1 MFSLLRPIVATVLVA
16 PLLLVAAE
24 PANPPSL
31 LEQRFHQ
38 LDANHDE
45 KLTRA
50 EAGNAAWFDRIDRAK
65 RGVVTLEQIRLVAE
79 WLDPER
85 AGRLRDAL
93 GASPAIT
100 PPVPSATAPTAPAS
114 PREGPKILKPA
125 EAGVGRLVADLT
137 FTDLNGKTGRLS
149 DYRAARA
156 LVIAFT
162 STTCPIT
169 MKSTASLGRLE
180 KEFAAR
186 GVACLF
192 VNPTAT
198 DTVADIRSALREHGL
213 AGRYVHD
220 RDNTLATALDAKTT
234 AEVFVLDAART
245 LVYRGALDD
254 QYGVGYS
261 LEAPRHTFVRDALTA
276 LLAGKRPLVAATDA
290 PGCTLDLQLAAL
302 AWPAAPTPAPAAQS
316 NLTYH
321 NRISR
326 LVQNN
331 CLECHRDGGVAPFS
345 LATYED
351 VRSHAGMM
359 RKQVGRGAMPPWF
372 AAPSAPGESIHWSN
386 DRSLAAADKAD
397 LLAWLAGDKPIGDP
411 ADAPLPR
418 TFPADWLIG
427 TPDTVLQFPKAVAI
441 KADGVMPYQTIRVE
455 TKFTEDKWVQGYE
468 VQPTARTVV
477 HHVIVRVHPPG
488 EQARGK
494 RDAGGE
500 ERDGFFAAY
509 VPGNTS
515 SIFPPGFAKKIP
527 AGSTLSFQ
535 MHYTPN
541 GKATTDQTKLGLI
554 FSPTPPKH
562 VIQVAGLANPRL
574 NIPPG
579 SAHRPET
586 TAITLPTAVTLLSF
600 TPHMHVRGKAARYE
614 AVLPDGTRRR
624 LLDVPAYDFNWQLQY
639 RLAEPLPLPRGT
651 RLIYT
656 AWYDNSTGNPANP
669 DPTKTVRWGPQTFD
683 EMMLGYVE
691 YFVPERGTLAQSP
704 L

>member
-1 MFSLLRPIVATVLVA
+1 MFSLLRPIVAAVLIA
-16 PLLLVAAE
+16 PLLLVAAD

-137 FTDLNGKTGRLS
+137 FTDLDGKTGRLS
-149 DYRAARA
+149 DYRAAKA

-180 KEFAAR
+180 KEFAGR

-192 VNPTAT
+192 VNPIAT

-220 RDNTLATALDAKTT
+220 RDNSLATALDAKTT

-261 LEAPRHTFVRDALTA
+261 LDAPRHTFVRDALTA

-359 RKQVGRGAMPPWF
+359 RKQVDRGAMPPWF

-418 TFPADWLIG
+418 TFPAGWLIG

-455 TKFTEDKWVQGYE
+455 TNFTEDKWVQGYE

-488 EQARGK
+488 EPARGK

-541 GKATTDQTKLGLI
+541 GKATTDQTRFGLI
-554 FSPTPPKH
+554 FSPTPPAH
-562 VIQVAGLANPRL
+562 IIQVAGLANPRL
-574 NIPPG
+574 RIPAG
-579 SAHRPET
+579 
-586 TAITLPTAVTLLSF
+586 
-600 TPHMHVRGKAARYE
+600 
-614 AVLPDGTRRR
+614 
-624 LLDVPAYDFNWQLQY
+624 
-639 RLAEPLPLPRGT
+639 
-651 RLIYT
+651 
-656 AWYDNSTGNPANP
+656 
-669 DPTKTVRWGPQTFD
+669 
-683 EMMLGYVE
+683 
-691 YFVPERGTLAQSP
+691 
-704 L
+704 